1 MCGICGVVGIPDHV
15 DPEVLFRMTQTLS
28 HRGPDDD
35 GFFLDGGDGVGPAVG
50 LGFRRLS
57 IIDLT
62 TGHQPI
68 TNERETVHVICNGEI
83 YNFRT
88 LRAELE
94 RSGHHFSTNSDAEVI
109 VHLYEE
115 DGAGFV
121 ERLNGM
127 FALALWDAKRQQLL
141 LARDRLGKKPLYYA
155 DISGTLLFGSELKAL
170 LQHPACPRGIDA
182 EALSSYLTFEYVPS
196 PLAIFSGVRKLP
208 AGHRLEWRGG
218 RSTIR
223 EYWQPRIPAER
234 QARPPAA
241 WAADLRE
248 QLRESV
254 RLRLASDVPVGVF
267 LSGGVDSS
275 AVVAT
280 MAQLVDPSAIKT
292 FSIAFEERSFDE
304 SEFSRLV
311 ASNFGTEHH
320 EEVFTPSAM
329 VDALEP
335 VARMLDEP
343 FADPSVLPT
352 YLLSR
357 FAQQSVKVALGGDGA
372 DELFAG
378 YPTFAAH
385 RLADLY
391 RLPAW
396 LHRRV
401 VQLADLLPVSTDN
414 LSAEFKLKRFLKGV
428 RERPELRD
436 QLWLG
441 ALSHAELRR
450 LLVTPP
456 LVDPLARLVADTSR
470 APAEAADRLTLQ
482 YLKYYLE
489 GDILPKVDR
498 ASMATSLEV
507 RAPFLDYHLVEFALS
522 IPRELNLRG
531 LDGKRILK
539 LAFRQTLPKPIL
551 RRPKKGFG
559 IPISLWLKREFR
571 WLLDELLEP
580 TRLRSQAIFEPAAV
594 RSLIDDHLGGRS
606 DNRKPL
612 WTLLMFQLW
621 YEHYGRAPLSVAA
634 PTGGYAD
641 KVLKGAAV

>member
-1 MCGICGVVGIPDHV
+1 MCGICGIVGAPENV
-15 DPEVLFRMTQTLS
+15 DPEVLVAMTQTLA

-35 GFFLDGGDGVGPAVG
+35 GFLFDAGSGAGPAVG

-57 IIDLT
+57 IIDLA

-68 TNERETVHVICNGEI
+68 TNERKTVHVICNGEI
-83 YNFRT
+83 YNFRP
-88 LRAELE
+88 LRAQLE
-94 RSGHHFSTNSDAEVI
+94 QRGHHFATNSDVEVI

-115 DGAGFV
+115 LGA
-121 ERLNGM
+121 ELLEWLNGM
-127 FALALWDAKRQQLL
+127 FAFALWDSERQMLL

-155 DISGTLLFGSELKAL
+155 DLAGTLLFGSELKAL
-170 LQHPACPRGIDA
+170 LQHPACPRSIDV
-182 EALSSYLTFEYVPS
+182 EALSSYLAFEYVPS

-208 AGHRLEWRGG
+208 PGHLLEWHGNR
-218 RSTIR
+218 TEIR
-223 EYWQPRIPAER
+223 PYWEPRIPAER
-234 QARPPAA
+234 PARSPDA

-248 QLRESV
+248 HLTEAV
-254 RLRLASDVPVGVF
+254 GLRLVSDVPIGVF

-275 AVVAT
+275 AIVAT
-280 MAQLVDPSAIKT
+280 MARLVEPSEIKT

-311 ASNFGTEHH
+311 AARYGTDHH

-329 VDALEP
+329 VDALTP
-335 VARMLDEP
+335 VASMLDEP

-357 FAQQSVKVALGGDGA
+357 FARQSVKVALGGDGA

-385 RLADLY
+385 RLADFY
-391 RLPAW
+391 RLPLW
-396 LHRRV
+396 LHRWV
-401 VQLADLLPVSTDN
+401 VQLAGLLPVSTDN
-414 LSAEFKLKRFLKGV
+414 LSAEFKLKRFLRGA

-441 ALSHAELRR
+441 ALSHVEQRR
-450 LLVTPP
+450 LLTTPP
-456 LVDPLARLVADTSR
+456 LVDPLARLVVSADGK
-470 APAEAADRLTLQ
+470 AADRLTLQ

-498 ASMATSLEV
+498 ASMAASLEV
-507 RAPFLDYHLVEFALS
+507 RAPFLDFRLVELALS
-522 IPRELNLRG
+522 MPRELNLRG

-539 LAFRQTLPKPIL
+539 RAVRDTLPAAIL

-580 TRLRSQAIFEPAAV
+580 KRLRAQGIFEPAAV
-594 RSLIDDHLGGRS
+594 GSLIGDHLSGRA
-606 DNRKPL
+606 DNRKAL

-621 YEHYGRAPLSVAA
+621 YENFGRTPSRASTSA
-634 PTGGYAD
+634 TGYRE
-641 KVLKGAAV
+641 KLLKGAAV